1 MVPARPLLAGH
12 CQPPSLAGRIGKA
25 FSSGLDPE
33 KRVPME
39 GPPAT
44 RLAGSVRAQT
54 SDVGR

>member
-1 MVPARPLLAGH
+1 M
-12 CQPPSLAGRIGKA
+12 AGRIGKA